1 MSSAHRTATPFI
13 WYELMTSDHTAAF
26 TFYKQVFGWSVSKA
40 PQASHEY
47 LIASAGP
54 HAVGGM
60 MTIPKEAGGMPP
72 CWSMYLGVADVEET
86 CAEVT
91 AAGGSVLRAPADIP
105 GVGRFAVLADPDGA
119 MFVIMKPNSSEPMP
133 VVPENTPGVVGWREL
148 QAGDGDRALAWYI
161 EQFGWTQAGGVDMGP
176 MGTYHMFAAGGAPI
190 GGIMTKVPEAPM
202 AFWSFYFNVETL
214 DAAVARVRAGGGKVI
229 IEAHEVPGP
238 MWIAYVTDP
247 QGAVF
252 GMVAPTR

>member
-1 MSSAHRTATPFI
+1 MSSAHRPATPFI
-13 WYELMTSDHTAAF
+13 WYELMTSDHKAAF
-26 TFYKQVFGWSVSKA
+26 PFYKQVFGWSISKS
-40 PQASHEY
+40 PLASHEY
-47 LIASAGP
+47 MIANAGP
-54 HAVGGM
+54 YNAAGM
-60 MTIPKEAGGMPP
+60 MTIPAEAHGMPP
-72 CWSMYLGVADVEET
+72 CWAMYLGVADVEAT
-86 CAEVT
+86 CTQVE
-91 AAGGSVLRAPADIP
+91 AAGGSVLRAPDDIP

-119 MFVIMKPNSSEPMP
+119 MFIVMKPISNEPMP

-176 MGTYHMFAAGGAPI
+176 NGTYHMFAAGGTPV

-202 AFWSFYFNVETL
+202 AFWSFYFNVVGL
-214 DAAVARVRAGGGKVI
+214 DAAVARVRAGGGGVM

-252 GMVAPTR
+252 GMVAPKR